1 LVFIGVFYGQKGKKE
16 RSSSMELQDFIAE
29 TLKQIISG
37 VRRAQE
43 SAIELG
49 AKINPRGGAMVEMRN
64 VHFDVAVST
73 SEGTDTK
80 GGIVVLVG
88 PVGSV
93 GSEDQSD
100 VASSARSRIKFSVPL
115 KLPTQPKARLKRRR

>member
-1 LVFIGVFYGQKGKKE
+1 
-16 RSSSMELQDFIAE
+16 MELQDFIAE

-43 SAIELG
+43 SAIDLG

-64 VHFDVAVST
+64 VHFDVGIIT
-73 SEGTDTK
+73 SEGTDKK
-80 GGIVVLVG
+80 GCIGVLVG
-88 PVGSV
+88 PVGSL

-100 VASSARSRIKFSVPL
+100 TASSARSRIKFSVPL
-115 KLPTQPKARLKRRR
+115 KLPIQPKTRPKRRR